1 MAQTAQI
8 RPITESMSDKETLA
22 ALREIIVRITP
33 LTGTGSPAT
42 SAQFVGQEYLDTAAV
57 LPTGWW
63 KANTA
68 GNGAADWVAIL

>member
-1 MAQTAQI
+1 MAQTAQV
-8 RPITESMSDKETLA
+8 RPITETMSDKEIRA

-33 LTGTGSPAT
+33 LTGAGAPAT
-42 SAQFVGQEYLDTAAV
+42 SAQFVGQEYFDTTAGV
-57 LPTGWW
+57 PTGWW